1 MKISE
6 DVIEFYVPDGD
17 VDDDDGSSMDD
28 KNAKYNWKPDWKK
41 EFVSF
46 SINKKIKL
54 LRIENVRTWARNVWS
69 SQQQN

>member
-17 VDDDDGSSMDD
+17 VDDYNGRSSDD
-28 KNAKYNWKPDWKK
+28 KNAKYNWKPDWNK
-41 EFVSF
+41 EFDSF

-54 LRIENVRTWARNVWS
+54 LRIEMVRTWALNVWS